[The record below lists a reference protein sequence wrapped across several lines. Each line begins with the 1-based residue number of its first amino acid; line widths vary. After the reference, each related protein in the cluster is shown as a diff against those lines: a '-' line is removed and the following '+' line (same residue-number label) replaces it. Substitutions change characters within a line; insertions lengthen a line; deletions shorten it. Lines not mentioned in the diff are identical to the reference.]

1 MDQQKFKT
9 LLGMVGEEDRSKLT
23 VLHDAVVSG
32 LANYQAEKTSVRLT
46 YWQKTENAL
55 DTFVNLLWSQHFQQ
69 EKTLANAQKVAAY
82 LIDQGWKASRQTIQR
97 HKKEGKLLPGADGS
111 FRLSDISKY
120 AATSLQRLDGSQT
133 GKPGQLQQDKL
144 IAETRKSL
152 AQAEHWEKK
161 TSLLSGELVP
171 KDLFER
177 ELAKRASVFRND
189 LESFARSEAAGIIHL
204 VEGDAGKVSDLI
216 DYMLGK
222 IDDFLDR
229 YAEEREFTIPAPMV
243 PSQDLI
249 TDFEDED
256 PEEA

>member
-1 MDQQKFKT
+1 MC
-9 LLGMVGEEDRSKLT
+9 
-23 VLHDAVVSG
+23 
-32 LANYQAEKTSVRLT
+32 LT
-46 YWQKTENAL
+46 YWQRTEHAL
-55 DTFVNLLWSQHFQQ
+55 DAFVNLLWSQHFQQ
-69 EKTLANAQKVAAY
+69 EKTLSNTQKVAAY
-82 LIDQGWKASRQTIQR
+82 LIDRGWKASRQTIQR
-97 HKKEGKLLPGADGS
+97 HKKEGKLRPQTDGS
-111 FRLSDISKY
+111 FRISNVEKY
-120 AATSLQRLDGSQT
+120 AAASLQRLDGSQT
-133 GKPGQLQQDKL
+133 GKPDPLQRDKL

-204 VEGDAGKVSDLI
+204 VEGNAGKVSDLI

-222 IDDFLDR
+222 TDDFLDR
-229 YAEEREFTIPAPMV
+229 YAEEKEFTIPAPAV
-243 PSQDLI
+243 AGQELI

-256 PEEA
+256 SDEE